1 MDFHSFLVQESPSIT
16 TAVCSPIELPPD
28 TIKTSKFTYKCFG
41 YFWFCAYKNVYIFSL
56 IIFLMYWFPK
66 TKMGKISFWLVIF
79 GILVIILMN
88 IMSTIMSRNDICD
101 AEGCEPAPGDWELN
115 FVFMFFTRIFISLLA
130 MGCVVIAGIT
140 SIIAIT
146 KYRDRAIL
154 LFLSA
159 LLGIMGIMF
168 VLGEILVPH

>member
-1 MDFHSFLVQESPSIT
+1 
-16 TAVCSPIELPPD
+16 
-28 TIKTSKFTYKCFG
+28 
-41 YFWFCAYKNVYIFSL
+41 
-56 IIFLMYWFPK
+56 MYWFPK